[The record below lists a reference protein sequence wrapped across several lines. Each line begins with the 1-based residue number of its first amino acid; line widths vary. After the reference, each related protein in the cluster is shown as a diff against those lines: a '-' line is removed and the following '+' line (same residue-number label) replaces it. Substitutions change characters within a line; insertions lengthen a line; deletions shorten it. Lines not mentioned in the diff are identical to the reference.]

1 MPFITRSKANGG
13 PAYPGHGHQARNQQA
28 LGLLSVAIA
37 ALLWL
42 QPAIAVAQAPDSSV
56 AYGPFNAVFLESG
69 TGLSEPLA
77 KDDVLLDPGAQWS
90 MVVWVRVHAPM
101 PGTTAVAVVGNP
113 HYAGSRSLG
122 TAGGKLALYSAN
134 TAVVQSTAALTPG
147 SWHLL
152 AASFSGD
159 DAHLYADG
167 VEVGHGVVANAAL
180 EPLLSLA
187 PTATSISGATH
198 FSGELAGLTLMRHA
212 LAASEVQQMFHTPP
226 DFNLA
231 EFAQGSA
238 EWPVQTR
245 GQRGLS
251 APQDPATLP
260 HSNAPLGTPVAQPI
274 LPAGEALTPGDA
286 GQWILRGGWQL
297 QPAPKVS
304 ATPEALSSSAF
315 QAGDWMQ
322 AIVPGTV
329 LTTMVAR
336 GMYPDPDYGLNNL
349 AIPESLNKQDYWYRK
364 QFPTPVSKDRPNMML
379 TFAGINYAASV
390 WLNGRHLGDIRGA
403 FTRGSFDVTALLKKS
418 GENVLAVRISPPP
431 HPGIPQEQSI
441 KGGPGDNG
449 GIMALDGPTFAATEG
464 WDWIPG
470 VRDRNSGIWQD
481 VTLTASGGVR
491 VGDVQVITTLPQH
504 DTSEADVEV
513 DVPLNGASRQAV
525 RGELH
530 IAFDDVTVTKSV
542 TVNSE
547 TANVRLAPADFAQ
560 LKIKQPRLWWPNGYG
575 EPTLHTMKVSFTAGG
590 RTLSEKQI
598 RFGMREISY
607 ELSLLDSQ
615 GALRRVEFSP
625 AQNPHEKVVAQGH
638 EALRQTSLGWV
649 ASLYP
654 GAENSRSLRA
664 LTDLK
669 TAPYLVIRVNGV
681 RIACKG
687 GNWGMDDY
695 RKRVSREHLEPF
707 FRLHRD
713 AHLNMIRNWMGQDT
727 EEVFYDLADEYGMLV
742 WNDFWDSTEN
752 YNLEPADPALF
763 LQNAK
768 DTILHFRNHPSIAV
782 WCGRNEGV
790 PPGIINEGLEALTRD
805 LDGTRYYSASSN
817 QVNLQNSGPYSYKPP
832 SKFFTTLDRGFSVE
846 VGTPSMSTLESF
858 QHNIA
863 PADQWPVSDAWA
875 YHDWHQSGNGDV
887 APFMQELAT
896 EFGAPTS
903 LADFERKAQ
912 MLNYVDHRALFE
924 GFNAHLW
931 APNSGRL
938 LWMTQPAWPSTMWQI
953 LSSDYDT
960 QASFY
965 GVEKGAEPIHVQMNL
980 PDLHAAVVNNTESP
994 IEGAVLQIHA
1004 VRGDG
1009 TVVDD
1014 HHETLSLPAQSVTT
1028 ASLVEIGVASAHDTV
1043 FVELVLKGTDGKML
1057 SQNFYWY
1064 AADSQTYRTMNDL
1077 PQVPVTAQAS
1087 AAASTGGEAHVN
1099 VSLENTGQV
1108 VALTAKLTLL
1118 RSKDGERI
1126 LPAYYSDNYISLLPG
1141 EKRVVAISYPAAEA
1155 SDGAAIAIRGWNVV
1169 PGRVEVPGR

>member
-1 MPFITRSKANGG
+1 M
-13 PAYPGHGHQARNQQA
+13 
-28 LGLLSVAIA
+28 LLLSA
-37 ALLWL
+37 AAAW
-42 QPAIAVAQAPDSSV
+42 AQAPNGAV
-56 AYGPFNAVFLESG
+56 AYGPFNAVFLEAG
-69 TGLSEPLA
+69 TGLAKPLTTG
-77 KDDVLLDPGAQWS
+77 DVMLDPGAQWS
-90 MVVWVRVHAPM
+90 IYSWVRLDKPM
-101 PGTTAVAVVGNP
+101 VGNTVIAVVGNP
-113 HYAGSRSLG
+113 NFAGSRALG
-122 TAGGKLALYSAN
+122 TVDGKLALYSSRE
-134 TAVVQSTAALTPG
+134 AVVRSDVTLTPG
-147 SWHLL
+147 AWHLV
-152 AASFSGD
+152 AATFSD
-159 DAHLYADG
+159 EETHLYADG
-167 VEVGHGVVANAAL
+167 AEVGHGVTRDTTLA
-180 EPLLSLA
+180 PLLTLA
-187 PTATSISGATH
+187 PTESSISEAKHFGGAMC
-198 FSGELAGLTLMRHA
+198 GLTLMRRA
-212 LAASEVQQMFHTPP
+212 LAGSELPQLYRTPP
-226 DFNLA
+226 DFSLA
-231 EFAQGSA
+231 EFQDGSI

-260 HSNAPLGTPVAQPI
+260 HSNAPLQAPVAQP
-274 LPAGEALTPGDA
+274 PMPSGEALTAGEP
-286 GQWILRGGWQL
+286 GQWVLRGGWSMQA
-297 QPAPKVS
+297 APKVS
-304 ATPEALSSSAF
+304 AAAETVSSGSYN
-315 QAGDWMQ
+315 AGDWMQ

-336 GMYPDPDYGLNNL
+336 GIYPDPDYGLNNL
-349 AIPESLNKQDYWYRK
+349 AIPESLNQQDYWYRK
-364 QFPTPVSKDRPNMML
+364 EFPTPASKDGPNLTL
-379 TFAGINYAASV
+379 TFEGINYAASV
-390 WLNGRHLGDIRGA
+390 WLNGKHLGEIRGA
-403 FTRGSFDVTALLKKS
+403 FTRGSFDVTGVMKKS
-418 GENVLAVRISPPP
+418 GQNVLAVRISPPP

-481 VTLTASGGVR
+481 VTLTASGSVR

-504 DTSEADVEV
+504 DTTEADVEIA
-513 DVPLNGASRQAV
+513 VPLTSRSRSPV
-525 RGELH
+525 RGEVH
-530 IAFDDVTVTKSV
+530 VSFDDVNVTRQV
-542 TVNSE
+542 TVSGE
-547 TANVRLAPADFAQ
+547 EAEVRLAPADYAQ
-560 LKIKQPRLWWPNGYG
+560 LKVKQPKLWWPNGYG
-575 EPTLHTMKVSFTAGG
+575 EPALHTMKVWFTTGG
-590 RTLSEKQI
+590 RTLSEKQV

-607 ELSLLDSQ
+607 ELSLLDAQ
-615 GALRRVEFSP
+615 GNLRRVEFSP
-625 AQNPHEKVVAQGH
+625 SVTKGEKVVAQSH

-654 GAENSRSLRA
+654 GAENSRSLRT

-727 EEVFYDLADEYGMLV
+727 EEVFYDLADEYGLLI
-742 WNDFWDSTEN
+742 WNDFWDSTQN
-752 YNLEPADPALF
+752 YNLEAADPALF
-763 LQNAK
+763 LANAK
-768 DTILHFRNHPSIAV
+768 DTILRFRNHPSIAV

-790 PPGIINEGLEALTRD
+790 PQPIINEGLEKLAREE
-805 LDGTRYYSASSN
+805 DGTRYYSASSN

-887 APFMQELAT
+887 APFMQEIDL
-896 EFGAPTS
+896 EFGEPTS

-912 MLNYVDHRALFE
+912 MLNYIDHRAIFE

-953 LSSDYDT
+953 FSSDYDT

-965 GVEKGAEPIHVQMNL
+965 GVMKAAEPVHVQMDL
-980 PDLHAAVVNNTESP
+980 PDLHAAIVNNTEKA
-994 IEGAVLQIHA
+994 IEGATLQVHA

-1009 TVVDD
+1009 TSVFD
-1014 HHETLSLPAQSVTT
+1014 HQETISAPAEAVTAT
-1028 ASLVEIGVASAHDTV
+1028 SLVDIGLASAKDVV
-1043 FVELVLKGTDGKML
+1043 FVEMELKDAQGNTL

-1064 AADSQTYRTMNDL
+1064 AADSETYRGLNRL
-1077 PQVPVTAQAS
+1077 PQVAVTAKAVAQTNS
-1087 AAASTGGEAHVN
+1087 GGEAHVT
-1099 VSLENTGQV
+1099 VALENTGSA
-1108 VALTAKLTLL
+1108 VALAAKLTLL
-1118 RSKDGERI
+1118 RASDGERI
-1126 LPAYYSDNYISLLPG
+1126 LPAYFSDNYVSLFPG
-1141 EKRVVAISYPAAEA
+1141 EKRVVQINYPDA
-1155 SDGAAIAIRGWNVV
+1155 STGAATIAIRGWNVL
-1169 PGRVEVPGR
+1169 PAKVEVQAK